1 MTRKHFI
8 AMARM
13 IREAQATATNPKEPD
28 PYVIGMLDLAL
39 AIGEMFPNFDKDHFL
54 AACEPK

>member
-1 MTRKHFI
+1 MSRKHFI

-13 IREAQATATNPKEPD
+13 IREAQATATNPKEYA
-28 PYVIGMLDLAL
+28 YVRGMLDLAL
-39 AIGEMFPNFDKDHFL
+39 AMGKMFPNFDKDHFL